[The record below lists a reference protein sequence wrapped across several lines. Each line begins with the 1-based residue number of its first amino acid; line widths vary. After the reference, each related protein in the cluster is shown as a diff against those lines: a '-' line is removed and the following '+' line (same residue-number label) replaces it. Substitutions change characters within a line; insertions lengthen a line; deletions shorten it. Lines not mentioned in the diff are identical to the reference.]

1 MSGSIFNGPG
11 MVAQSVE
18 RLLIGVYI
26 MLVQK
31 DRIDAD
37 QLKHGDDCF
46 FFSLYFWG
54 LKDPSP
60 SQYTPPSLE
69 INIITINTNEGKTVL
84 VNTYPSEEGSVCP

>member
-46 FFSLYFWG
+46 FLSLYF
-54 LKDPSP
+54 
-60 SQYTPPSLE
+60 
-69 INIITINTNEGKTVL
+69 
-84 VNTYPSEEGSVCP
+84 